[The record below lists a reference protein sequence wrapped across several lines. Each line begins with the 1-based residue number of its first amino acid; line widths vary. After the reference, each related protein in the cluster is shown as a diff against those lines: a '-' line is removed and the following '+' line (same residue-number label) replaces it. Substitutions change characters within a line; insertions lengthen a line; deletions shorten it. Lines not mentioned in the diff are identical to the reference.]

1 MKATGSLDRIE
12 RASSVSSD
20 TSSSSSSSSS
30 SRSSSDEKD
39 PLLSATIVPKRRSSS
54 LAEDPYDNADEVEYL
69 YEQDFFALRAEC
81 LKAKKLFED
90 PEFPAD
96 NDLLRKR
103 SARHFDDLEWLRP
116 HEFIRP
122 EEPILVSD
130 RNEGFDIR
138 VGLDSWFVPAMSAVA
153 ESEALLN
160 QVVPKDQGFTA
171 KENYAGIF
179 HFRFWFGRWI
189 EIVVDD
195 RLPIKNGTPLYMK
208 SACVEEFW
216 PALLEKAYAKAK
228 GSYELLNHWM
238 PIDGCIELTGGVPE
252 RVRNL
257 PDLLSM
263 DARHAD
269 RLFFDL
275 LRASQLGNIILATTA
290 IKTRQTKL
298 CLAEASQLGLHVKYA
313 YRVTRV
319 AYLGEGQQL
328 IRVKNCSG
336 PLHVNWIG
344 AWHPT
349 DTRWANV
356 SDDIKKELETETYQD
371 GGFWMAYGDFL
382 KYFKTVD
389 ICHLNHEVDQ
399 DITFHGR
406 WEVGLNAGG
415 VQKGDFKNYSK
426 NPQCFIRLND
436 SDPSDPDGRCSAVI
450 SLMQRREPKSRAK
463 GLNQVGFKVYRVE
476 DQCEELSTQFFAYR
490 RNDGY
495 HKCVA
500 KTPTWQDGRETN
512 IRVRLSPG
520 KYCIIP
526 STFFPDREGDFI
538 LRVHIER
545 YSRERTDELM
555 KRPLHAIESV
565 E

>member
-1 MKATGSLDRIE
+1 M
-12 RASSVSSD
+12 
-20 TSSSSSSSSS
+20 
-30 SRSSSDEKD
+30 
-39 PLLSATIVPKRRSSS
+39 LSATIVPKRRSSS

-382 KYFKTVD
+382 KYFKV
-389 ICHLNHEVDQ
+389 
-399 DITFHGR
+399 
-406 WEVGLNAGG
+406 
-415 VQKGDFKNYSK
+415 
-426 NPQCFIRLND
+426 
-436 SDPSDPDGRCSAVI
+436 
-450 SLMQRREPKSRAK
+450 
-463 GLNQVGFKVYRVE
+463 
-476 DQCEELSTQFFAYR
+476 
-490 RNDGY
+490 
-495 HKCVA
+495 
-500 KTPTWQDGRETN
+500 TN
-512 IRVRLSPG
+512 I
-520 KYCIIP
+520 
-526 STFFPDREGDFI
+526 I
-538 LRVHIER
+538 LRWK
-545 YSRERTDELM
+545 Y
-555 KRPLHAIESV
+555 
-565 E
+565 